1 MKERIVKMIQYLRQL
16 FSKEPSDKPSLPIR
30 DTRTLSKKEIEY
42 VVNELSTKQSNYM
55 NEIKSGNIIADEAD
69 VQFQQ
74 LITNRLTTNL
84 TYRIPSLD
92 IELAYLNAILKGK
105 KNIQVQYHLFHQL
118 KENDT
123 AELTNMIMNQGYSF
137 VPTVGYLKIG

>member
-1 MKERIVKMIQYLRQL
+1 MIQYLRQL

-42 VVNELSTKQSNYM
+42 VVNELLTKQSNYM
-55 NEIKSGNIIADEAD
+55 NEIKSGNLLADEAD

>member
-69 VQFQQ
+69 IQFQQ

>member
-1 MKERIVKMIQYLRQL
+1 MIQYLRQL
-16 FSKEPSDKPSLPIR
+16 FSKGPSDKPSLPIR

-55 NEIKSGNIIADEAD
+55 NEIKSGNMLADEAD
-69 VQFQQ
+69 IQFQQ

-92 IELAYLNAILKGK
+92 IELIYLNAILKGK
-105 KNIQVQYHLFHQL
+105 KNLQVQYHLFHQL

-123 AELTNMIMNQGYSF
+123 TELTNMIMNQGYSF

>member
-1 MKERIVKMIQYLRQL
+1 MIQYLRQL
-16 FSKEPSDKPSLPIR
+16 FSKEPTDKPSLPIR
-30 DTRTLSKKEIEY
+30 DTRTLSKVEIEY
-42 VVNELSTKQSNYM
+42 VVNELSNKQNNFMS
-55 NEIKSGNIIADEAD
+55 EIKSGNVLADEAEI
-69 VQFQQ
+69 QFQQ

-84 TYRIPSLD
+84 TYRIPCLD

-105 KNIQVQYHLFHQL
+105 KNLQVQYHLFHQL

-123 AELTNMIMNQGYSF
+123 TELTNMIMNQGYSF

>member
-1 MKERIVKMIQYLRQL
+1 MIQYLRQL

-55 NEIKSGNIIADEAD
+55 NEIKNGNILADETD

>member
-1 MKERIVKMIQYLRQL
+1 MIQYLRQL

-30 DTRTLSKKEIEY
+30 DTRTLLKVEIEY
-42 VVNELSTKQSNYM
+42 VVNELATKQSNFM
-55 NEIKSGNIIADEAD
+55 SDIKSGIVLADEAD
-69 VQFQQ
+69 IQFQQ

-84 TYRIPSLD
+84 TYRIPCLD
-92 IELAYLNAILKGK
+92 IELVYLNAILRGK
-105 KNIQVQYHLFHQL
+105 KNLQVQYRLFHQL

-123 AELTNMIMNQGYSF
+123 TELTNMIMNQGFSF